1 MIITLLK
8 SIKNSGSSQTNHLNN
23 KSVTHRTTVAMRM
36 RMHMHFHAC

>member
-8 SIKNSGSSQTNHLNN
+8 SIKNSGSTQVNRTISEN
-23 KSVTHRTTVAMRM
+23 VTHRTTVPMRM